1 MAQDKQPNSSDKKSP
16 SQPTSETPT
25 TGRTIE
31 PQQILPLLDRDPDTL
46 TGEEKQL
53 LADFQRQMDER
64 RARAAKIREEQ
75 AKEKAESNRLTREY
89 WERLRN
95 MPTTPQTPSLDTFT
109 AILQRDLPQRQQ
121 QCVSLPP
128 DVLVKYLYQAYRAV
142 CLSRGA
148 DIAPNDTYLAARLQA
163 VAKWLHTHNK
173 PGLLLRGYVGVGKT
187 TMLRAVSI
195 TLSNLNQG
203 GFRIV
208 SAMQINDLAKED
220 KAAYDELRK
229 VEKLGI
235 DDLGVEAATVKD
247 YGNERSPIVELLTQR
262 YDRFLTTFIT
272 TNLTVRP
279 DGKDEIEERY
289 GLRIADRLREMCN
302 TLAYDSSQ
310 KSYRK

>member
-1 MAQDKQPNSSDKKSP
+1 MEQDKQPNSSDKRSP
-16 SQPTSETPT
+16 SPPTSGTPT
-25 TGRTIE
+25 TGDIVGYHVL
-31 PQQILPLLDRDPDTL
+31 QLLSKDPDTL
-46 TGEEKQL
+46 SDKEKQL
-53 LADFQRQMDER
+53 LADYRAQLDER
-64 RARAAKIREEQ
+64 RKEQEAKQKKLAE
-75 AKEKAESNRLTREY
+75 EKAKSDQRTREY
-89 WERLRN
+89 WAALNR
-95 MPTTPQTPSLDTFT
+95 MPATPPTPSLDTFT
-109 AILQRDLPQRQQ
+109 AMLQRDLPKRQQ

-128 DVLVKYLYQAYRAV
+128 DTLVRYLYQAYRAV

-163 VAKWLHTHNK
+163 VAKWLHSHNK

-195 TLSNLNQG
+195 TLTNLNQG

-208 SAMQINDLAKED
+208 SAMQINDMAKED
-220 KAAYDELRK
+220 KAAYEELRK
-229 VEKLGI
+229 VDKLGI

-262 YDRFLTTFIT
+262 YDKYLTTFIT
-272 TNLTVRP
+272 TNLTIRP

-289 GLRIADRLREMCN
+289 GLRIADRIREMCN

-310 KSYRK
+310 KSYRT